1 MHGYELHLLHSS
13 PRCSQTYGAATTCQ
27 KKRFVYSVPLRGH
40 LPTAMEPSCPAQ
52 PQPICAREDGITSIP
67 GSKAGLA
74 RTSSFNTTP
83 VWPAGLRRTRG
94 HRSSF
99 LASSTPKSACES
111 SLRSTQASYRT
122 TTSFPH
128 KRKGGLR
135 DGDQGTI
142 AVQLDLDE
150 SCSNEPSP
158 EATFHYE
165 GMPEKTFPA
174 MELHSPHQ
182 PLERCAQQAQTPQG
196 TSKLPPDV
204 LHGEVGLLLHVQCML
219 RAVCANST
227 YIHSYS
233 VQYI

>member
-13 PRCSQTYGAATTCQ
+13 PPRSQTYGAATTCQ
-27 KKRFVYSVPLRGH
+27 KKRFVYSVPLRGR
-40 LPTAMEPSCPAQ
+40 LPTAMKLSCPAQ
-52 PQPICAREDGITSIP
+52 PQPICAKEYGITSVP

-83 VWPAGLRRTRG
+83 VWPAGLRRTWG

-99 LASSTPKSACES
+99 FASSTPKSACES

-135 DGDQGTI
+135 NGDQGTI

-174 MELHSPHQ
+174 MELHSPHE
-182 PLERCAQQAQTPQG
+182 PLERCTQQAQTPQG

-219 RAVCANST
+219 RAVCADST